1 MSRYAMRNPE
11 NPHGDPNGYFPQPH
25 TEAEDGGRSYFVPD
39 GAIDPNSIVSAPG
52 KVISKYAGLTPD
64 QVLEKMAADN
74 AQNQRFVT
82 HGPAMLEIIKE
93 DATLPCHRMGNIS
106 CKMHPDPDY
115 PWCQSCR
122 ARAVLA
128 KVEGKETP

>member
-74 AQNQRFVT
+74 AQNQRFVE
-82 HGPAMLEIIKE
+82 HGPELVAELRRYVN
-93 DATLPCHRMGNIS
+93 ALGHQY
-106 CKMHPDPDY
+106 DY
-115 PWCQSCR
+115 R
-122 ARAVLA
+122 ARCKAQGDCAACSTLTFIA
-128 KVEGKETP
+128 RVEGK